1 MLAGRRFVPPERKDM
16 LIDVRYLH
24 ERGRLIDTNLY
35 NNMAQSICE
44 SLKFQLYENS
54 EASPCHGVTHAELG
68 YTLAELYHNRGV
80 IACGASDVSE
90 GLRNLKIFHDMM
102 QKEFQEDTP
111 RVDMRLGLACNE
123 LGFAYMLKE
132 DWAQGEVYFLRS
144 IELLQQL
151 HNFEPILISL
161 PLVNLGYAYWL
172 QGRLNEATAVL
183 EKGIGDREAKY
194 GIHDRI
200 SFMCVT
206 SFHPHLRSDSS

>member
-1 MLAGRRFVPPERKDM
+1 MLAGKHFVPPKRKDM
-16 LIDVRYLH
+16 LTDVRYLQ

-54 EASPCHGVTHAELG
+54 EASSCHGVTHAELG

-90 GLRNLKIFHDMM
+90 ALRNLKIFHDMM

-200 SFMCVT
+200 SFMCVI
-206 SFHPHLRSDSS
+206 SFHPPLRSDSS

>member
-1 MLAGRRFVPPERKDM
+1 MLT
-16 LIDVRYLH
+16 DVRYLH

-54 EASPCHGVTHAELG
+54 DGSSCHGVTHAELG

-90 GLRNLKIFHDMM
+90 ALRNLKIFHDMM
-102 QKEFQEDTP
+102 QKEFEEDTP

-172 QGRLNEATAVL
+172 QGRLNEAAAVL

-200 SFMCVT
+200 SFMCVI

>member
-1 MLAGRRFVPPERKDM
+1 MLAGKLYVPPKKNM
-16 LIDVRYLH
+16 LTGVRYLH

-54 EASPCHGVTHAELG
+54 DDLSCHGVTHAELG

-90 GLRNLKIFHDMM
+90 GLKNLKIFHDMM
-102 QKEFQEDTP
+102 QKAFEEDTP
-111 RVDMRLGLACNE
+111 RTDMRLGLGCNE

-172 QGRLNEATAVL
+172 QGRLDEAAAVL
-183 EKGIGDREAKY
+183 EKGVGDRETKY

-200 SFMCVT
+200 SFM
-206 SFHPHLRSDSS
+206 

>member
-1 MLAGRRFVPPERKDM
+1 MLAGKLYVPPEKNM
-16 LIDVRYLH
+16 LTDVRYLH

-44 SLKFQLYENS
+44 SLKFQLYEHS
-54 EASPCHGVTHAELG
+54 DALSCHGVTHAELD

-102 QKEFQEDTP
+102 QKAFGEDTP
-111 RVDMRLGLACNE
+111 RTDMRLGLACNE

-172 QGRLNEATAVL
+172 QGRLDEAAAVL
-183 EKGIGDREAKY
+183 EKGVGDRETKY

-200 SFMCVT
+200 SFM
-206 SFHPHLRSDSS
+206 

>member
-1 MLAGRRFVPPERKDM
+1 MLAGKHFVPPKRKDM
-16 LIDVRYLH
+16 LTDVRYLQ

-54 EASPCHGVTHAELG
+54 EASYCHGVTHAELG

-90 GLRNLKIFHDMM
+90 ALRNLKIFHDMM

-172 QGRLNEATAVL
+172 QGRLDEAAAVL
-183 EKGIGDREAKY
+183 EKGVGDRETKY

-200 SFMCVT
+200 SFM
-206 SFHPHLRSDSS
+206 